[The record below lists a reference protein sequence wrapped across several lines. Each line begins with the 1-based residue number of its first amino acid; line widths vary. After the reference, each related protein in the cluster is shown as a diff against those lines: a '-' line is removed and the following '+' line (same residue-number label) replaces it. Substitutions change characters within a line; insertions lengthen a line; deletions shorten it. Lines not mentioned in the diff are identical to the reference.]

1 MEPETTQEPGG
12 AGGTEPRSF
21 CWYVALMQLPGV
33 ATKAR
38 LACLQAAHEGLARLP
53 VASRRSHVWH
63 SLQPARDAAGGE
75 ELSELA
81 LGETALHGVPA
92 SA

>member
-1 MEPETTQEPGG
+1 MEPETTQEPG
-12 AGGTEPRSF
+12 AGGSEPRSF

-38 LACLQAAHEGLARLP
+38 LACLQEAHEALARLP

-63 SLQPARDAAGGE
+63 SLQPGLDAVGAE
-75 ELSELA
+75 EVPELA
-81 LGETALHGVPA
+81 LGDTPLHGVPA
-92 SA
+92 GA

>member
-1 MEPETTQEPGG
+1 MEPETTQEPS
-12 AGGTEPRSF
+12 AGGSEPRSF

-33 ATKAR
+33 ASKAR

-63 SLQPARDAAGGE
+63 SLQPAFDAVGAE
-75 ELSELA
+75 ELPELA
-81 LGETALHGVPA
+81 LGEPGLHGIPA

>member
-1 MEPETTQEPGG
+1 MELETTQEPG
-12 AGGTEPRSF
+12 AGGSEPRTF

-53 VASRRSHVWH
+53 VASRRLHVWH
-63 SLQPARDAAGGE
+63 SLQPGLDAVGAN
-75 ELSELA
+75 ELPELA
-81 LGETALHGVPA
+81 LGDTELHGVA
-92 SA
+92 AGA